1 MVDLKA
7 LFSLK
12 TPVTLKQIKGDKR
25 LQELALIR
33 QSRLSVMAID
43 VSSWRIICALGGI
56 NS

>member
-33 QSRLSVMAID
+33 QSRLSVMAVD